1 MAKVVASIEARMGSS
16 RLPGK
21 VLMDIEGK
29 PSLERQLIRLKE
41 CKKLDDIVLA
51 TSISSKD
58 DVLEIWARD
67 QEIPCYRGSEFDVLD
82 RVVEA
87 HKFMGSDLI
96 VETTGDCPLIDPSI
110 IDLAVET
117 FLVNDCDVVTN
128 SRIPSYPEGADVQV
142 FSLNLLKNVAMTIFD
157 PAVREHVS
165 LYFYENPDVYKIL
178 DLFAPLEKKAPNRRL
193 QLDYKEDLEFI
204 RQTYKYLEP
213 IYGPSFGVESILN
226 LIQKYPEIGKINS
239 ACKEKPVR

>member
-1 MAKVVASIEARMGSS
+1 MTRVVASIEARMGSS

-41 CKKLDDIVLA
+41 CKKLNDIVLA

-58 DVLEIWARD
+58 DVLEEWARN
-67 QEIPCYRGSEFDVLD
+67 EGIKCYRGSEFDVLD
-82 RVVEA
+82 RVVKA

-110 IDLAVET
+110 VDLAVET

-128 SRIPSYPEGADVQV
+128 SRIPSYPEGTDVQV
-142 FSLNLLKNVAMTIFD
+142 FSLNLLKNVAKTVFD

-165 LYFYENPDVYKIL
+165 LYFYENPNLYKIL
-178 DLFAPLEKKAPNRRL
+178 DLLAPLEKKAPNRRL

-213 IYGPSFGVESILN
+213 IYGPFFGVASILD
-226 LIQKYPEIGKINS
+226 LLEKYPEIGKINS